1 MISRV
6 ALVSFMMLSFIIVSM
21 GTLRAQ
27 SEQVNWLTMEEALQL
42 NEKEKRKIFVDI
54 YTDWCGWCRK
64 MDKAT
69 FQQPH
74 IAAYLNENYYP
85 VKFNA
90 EYKGEIVYNG
100 KSHEFVG
107 AGRRGYHSLAAFLTR
122 GRLSY
127 PTVVFIAEDLSILQP
142 IPGFQDPL
150 TFEIIMT
157 FFAGDHFKFTPWQK
171 YKDEYQPIE
180 NVSDAPQGPS
190 GK

>member
-1 MISRV
+1 MI
-6 ALVSFMMLSFIIVSM
+6 LSFAFGSGSTVQ
-21 GTLRAQ
+21 AQ
-27 SEQVNWLTMEEALQL
+27 SEKVNWLTMEEALEL
-42 NEKEKRKIFVDI
+42 NEQEKRKIFVDI
-54 YTDWCGWCRK
+54 YTDWCGWCKR

-90 EYKGEIVYNG
+90 EYKEEIVY
-100 KSHEFVG
+100 KDKVHKFVG
-107 AGRRGYHSLAAFLTR
+107 TGRRGYHSLAADLTR

-150 TFEIIMT
+150 TFEVIMT
-157 FFAGDHFKFTPWQK
+157 FFAGDHFTDTPWQK
-171 YKDEYQPIE
+171 YKDEYQPINGGNE
-180 NVSDAPQGPS
+180 TPVTPS